1 MIEHNSKDDFSLIY
15 SLVRCF
21 AKSGSVQL
29 FGGRS
34 RASESRAPPQRGPQR
49 SLCLLLAG
57 ARLSLARLQP
67 PKSYTEPLFAKQ
79 RTSENLYLLSKFRL
93 RKQHRNQRKVV
104 CILRVWVVC
113 PGIPSVLQEQ
123 YAASSSRAPTPSKI
137 HSAASRSGY
146 KPVVEVLFLR
156 SE

>member
-1 MIEHNSKDDFSLIY
+1 MAQCNFLVVAAAPARVEHHPTRATT
-15 SLVRCF
+15 LVMPSSCWC
-21 AKSGSVQL
+21 ST
-29 FGGRS
+29 
-34 RASESRAPPQRGPQR
+34 
-49 SLCLLLAG
+49 LAG
-57 ARLSLARLQP
+57 AAATT
-67 PKSYTEPLFAKQ
+67 KSCTEPLFAKQ

-93 RKQHRNQRKVV
+93 RKRHRNQRKVV